1 MSLQSKKIITPTI
14 IVFIMSLYYILL
26 TMSFIFFNMP
36 LLVIIIMSIFS
47 IIITILLFY
56 VLMQRIQEIKKGE
69 EDDLS
74 KY

>member
-1 MSLQSKKIITPTI
+1 MSQPSKNIITPTI

-26 TMSFIFFNMP
+26 TVSFIFFNMP